1 MKEVSDKE
9 SASLSYRLLSML
21 RAQNPQKSSQS
32 LVLSVPLH
40 IRKNLL
46 GILGRMLLFVIAAAA
61 TLAVLFIFY
70 FITRDAWPFFKSRG
84 VVEFFTETAWYPSR
98 DPARFGARA
107 IFVGS
112 ALVTLGATLV
122 AAPLGVAA
130 AMCLSD
136 VLPFR
141 VSQTIKPV
149 IEILAA
155 IPSVAYGFFAL
166 VILAPLLQEHGGGI
180 LNVVWWLLATPILL
194 LLAVIAGEII
204 SSTARPVAARRL
216 RWPLTAIL
224 AIAAIWLLW
233 SVGQTLSKITIV
245 SGTNALN
252 VSLIL
257 GIMALP
263 TVVSV
268 SEDALQAT
276 GRELR
281 EAGYALGGTRAET
294 ICLIILPAAGSGIFA
309 AVLLGV
315 MRALG
320 ETMVVWMASGNAA
333 QIPTPWFNYLMPV
346 RTLTATIAGDM
357 GEADHVTG
365 SDRYHVLFAMGL
377 CLLLFCLIC
386 NLAAEWIVA
395 RQRRKLKGA

>member
-1 MKEVSDKE
+1 MTDRRSIPNGQTVAGSN
-9 SASLSYRLLSML
+9 LLLS
-21 RAQNPQKSSQS
+21 A
-32 LVLSVPLH
+32 PLH
-40 IRKNLL
+40 LRKNLAGMFGKL
-46 GILGRMLLFVIAAAA
+46 LLFAVAATA

-70 FITRDAWPFFKSRG
+70 FIARDAWPFFKARG
-84 VVEFFTETAWYPSR
+84 LTEFFSETAWYPSR

-107 IFVGS
+107 IFAGS
-112 ALVTLGATLV
+112 ALVTLGAALV

-130 AMCLSD
+130 AVCLSD
-136 VLPFR
+136 VLPFQAR
-141 VSQTIKPV
+141 QTVKPV

-166 VILAPLLQEHGGGI
+166 VVLAPLMQQHGGRI
-180 LNVVWWLLATPILL
+180 LCAAWWLLAAPMLL
-194 LLAVIAGEII
+194 LLAAVAGEIAAAA
-204 SSTARPVAARRL
+204 ARPAAARRL
-216 RWPLTAIL
+216 RWPLTGML
-224 AIAAIWLLW
+224 AAAALWLAW
-233 SVGQTLSKITIV
+233 RVGQTLAGMSII
-245 SGTNALN
+245 SGANALN
-252 VSLIL
+252 VAMIL
-257 GIMALP
+257 GVMALP

-268 SEDALQAT
+268 SEDALQAA

-281 EAGYALGGTRAET
+281 EASYALGATRAET
-294 ICLIILPAAGSGIFA
+294 VCLTILPAAGSGIFA
-309 AVLLGV
+309 AILLGV

-333 QIPTPWFNYLMPV
+333 QIPSPWFNYLMPV